1 MRKIIFD
8 LDLTLIDTTCLEE
21 YRNTKNWQ
29 QAYNMIPQTSMYL
42 GIQEVFEIIKKHNII
57 TAIVTTTPRPYAEKL
72 IDYYKIPAQYIVSFH
87 DAKPVKPHPAQML
100 KALEL
105 MNTTPKET
113 ISFGDRAIDIQ
124 ASNAAG
130 IESVACFWG
139 TKEKMLLLNSGYT
152 HAIISPREILTLIR

>member
-72 IDYYKIPAQYIVSFH
+72 IDYYTNYYWVYYFCKCLIFCNP
-87 DAKPVKPHPAQML
+87 
-100 KALEL
+100 L
-105 MNTTPKET
+105 MQR
-113 ISFGDRAIDIQ
+113 IGVFMR
-124 ASNAAG
+124 
-130 IESVACFWG
+130 
-139 TKEKMLLLNSGYT
+139 LN
-152 HAIISPREILTLIR
+152 